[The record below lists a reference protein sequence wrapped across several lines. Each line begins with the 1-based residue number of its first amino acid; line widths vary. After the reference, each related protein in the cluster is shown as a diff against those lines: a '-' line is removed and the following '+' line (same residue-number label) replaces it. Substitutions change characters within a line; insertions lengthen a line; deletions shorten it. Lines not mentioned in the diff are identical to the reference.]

1 MLMAVVISLGV
12 PLLIDSSV
20 NRFLCCP
27 LIRNM
32 MFTNT
37 VRSLLYTHLPV
48 NVAICDDLLQES
60 IFNVVIVSC

>member
-1 MLMAVVISLGV
+1 MAVVISLGV
-12 PLLIDSSV
+12 LLLIDSSV

-32 MFTNT
+32 MWLGHCFTPN
-37 VRSLLYTHLPV
+37 LPV